1 MKKGRWDTIGCRPS
15 NVRLCQRC
23 CIADRTQAGIAVGKL
38 ITGADPA
45 ASGCVRVGAL
55 KIADMLS
62 RILELIWFSLAPAG
76 VDAWDAKPKP
86 LTTRLNMS

>member
-1 MKKGRWDTIGCRPS
+1 MNRSRRKAAKRHIHASSGKRIAGT
-15 NVRLCQRC
+15 RL
-23 CIADRTQAGIAVGKL
+23 D
-38 ITGADPA
+38 ADPA